1 MINIAICGVNGRIGR
16 TIYKALLS
24 NQDYK
29 IVFGVDKFGG
39 NDFPFS
45 VFKSFA
51 EVSQNLRPDVIIDFS
66 NASSLDDILKYSLS
80 NACNIVLATTGHSEA
95 QLKQIAD
102 ASEKIAVFKASNMS
116 LGVNLLCNLAKEAT
130 KFLGDSFDVEIVETH
145 HNKKLDSPSGTA
157 ITIYEAINSVRALD
171 PVYGRHGKTA
181 ARTPSEIGIHAVRGG
196 TVVGKHDVHF
206 FGNGEELTISHI
218 SESKEVFAA
227 GALRA
232 ASYIF
237 GKKSGLYD
245 MNSIIGDYY
254 AVTNVTGE
262 EGVSLI
268 SLENTTPVEFIDLL
282 KLVAQN
288 EINLD
293 MISQTLSANGSASVS
308 FTLSDTDNKL
318 CYDLLKL
325 QNIKFSSTEN
335 CAKLTIEGAGMEHKS
350 GVALEVLNLLTS
362 NKTTVYAITT
372 SETKISCCI
381 DAKSLKGSEHLLK
394 EHFMI
399 N

>member
-66 NASSLDDILKYSLS
+66 NASSLEDILKYSLS

-95 QLKQIAD
+95 QLKQIEA

-157 ITIYEAINSVRALD
+157 ISIYEAINSVRALE

-206 FGNGEELTISHI
+206 FGNGEELTISHT

-308 FTLSDTDNKL
+308 FTLSDSDNKL

-325 QNIKFSSTEN
+325 
-335 CAKLTIEGAGMEHKS
+335 
-350 GVALEVLNLLTS
+350 
-362 NKTTVYAITT
+362 
-372 SETKISCCI
+372 
-381 DAKSLKGSEHLLK
+381 
-394 EHFMI
+394 
-399 N
+399 

>member
-51 EVSQNLRPDVIIDFS
+51 DVSQNLRPDVIIDFS

-95 QLKQIAD
+95 QLKQIEA

-206 FGNGEELTISHI
+206 FGNGEELTISHT

-245 MNSIIGDYY
+245 MNSI
-254 AVTNVTGE
+254 VTE
-262 EGVSLI
+262 
-268 SLENTTPVEFIDLL
+268 
-282 KLVAQN
+282 
-288 EINLD
+288 
-293 MISQTLSANGSASVS
+293 
-308 FTLSDTDNKL
+308 
-318 CYDLLKL
+318 
-325 QNIKFSSTEN
+325 
-335 CAKLTIEGAGMEHKS
+335 
-350 GVALEVLNLLTS
+350 
-362 NKTTVYAITT
+362 
-372 SETKISCCI
+372 
-381 DAKSLKGSEHLLK
+381 
-394 EHFMI
+394 
-399 N
+399 

>member
-157 ITIYEAINSVRALD
+157 ITIYEAINSVLTHFGLRILSRAS
-171 PVYGRHGKTA
+171 PSCGSIKAVYSGTMVRQPPLPKPLKKAYESSVQKATSGSKPAFLHPLIRFSCRFSCGGRH
-181 ARTPSEIGIHAVRGG
+181 
-196 TVVGKHDVHF
+196 
-206 FGNGEELTISHI
+206 
-218 SESKEVFAA
+218 
-227 GALRA
+227 
-232 ASYIF
+232 
-237 GKKSGLYD
+237 
-245 MNSIIGDYY
+245 
-254 AVTNVTGE
+254 
-262 EGVSLI
+262 
-268 SLENTTPVEFIDLL
+268 
-282 KLVAQN
+282 
-288 EINLD
+288 
-293 MISQTLSANGSASVS
+293 
-308 FTLSDTDNKL
+308 
-318 CYDLLKL
+318 
-325 QNIKFSSTEN
+325 
-335 CAKLTIEGAGMEHKS
+335 
-350 GVALEVLNLLTS
+350 
-362 NKTTVYAITT
+362 
-372 SETKISCCI
+372 
-381 DAKSLKGSEHLLK
+381 
-394 EHFMI
+394 
-399 N
+399 